1 MSKLCKRILLILAV
15 FSSFLTLFACSAIQI
30 DTYHV
35 ELPQDKYQL
44 RVGQEIEALPIVS
57 KNGQECDLE
66 VSYHSYDASIATY
79 VDGKIVAL
87 KSGEVRIK
95 VTLKNNSKVYA
106 TALVTVVNDD
116 SLIVD
121 FNYEKTMIKGTT
133 QLLTYELLVE
143 KNRKLT
149 FTSSNENVATID
161 ELGNIKAITVGTTTI
176 ETVVSSLYDEGV
188 SKTYKLVIEVKDLTF
203 AINYVL
209 DGGTNSKKNPNEYVP
224 EKLPL
229 LLENPNK
236 SGYKFVGW
244 YDNENFT
251 GESITEI
258 SAGTMGDVTL
268 YAKWNALDYRI
279 SYELNGGINAENPDG
294 YDVSD
299 LPVSLHAPSRT
310 GYIFKGWYMGENR
323 VLAIPVGTTGNVVVS
338 AKWEPITYTIDFD
351 TNGGLPTL
359 SSIDYTIESDS
370 FTLQEITKV
379 GYTFDGWYNGETK
392 VTEITTGT
400 YGNMTLVAKWTADLY
415 TISYDLADGVNNPE
429 NPTSYTIE
437 SGLITLKDPTKE
449 GYTFAGW
456 FNGEQLITTIDSNT
470 LENISLTA
478 KWTVNSYKLTFDVD
492 GNLTEKTF
500 KYGESVTAI
509 ENPTKVGHTFT
520 GWSEELPVKMPA
532 NDLYVSATWRVNS
545 YKLTFDVDGNLT
557 EKTFKYGESVT
568 AIENPTKVGHT
579 FAGWSE
585 ELPVK
590 MPANDLYVSATWRVN
605 SYKITFDVDGNLT
618 EKTFKYGETVVAIEN
633 PTKVGHTFAGWSEE
647 LPETMPANDITV
659 EATWTVNSY
668 KLTFDVD
675 GNLTEKTFK
684 YGESVTA
691 IENPTKV
698 GYTFAGWS
706 PVLPETMPAEDLT
719 VKATWTVNSYDI
731 TYDFAGG
738 EFKNVDY
745 LNTPLHK
752 FAITDYLTY
761 QAVTGAEVA
770 LIKNTP
776 AKFWVYILLKNT
788 NNDGLYEIVQIA
800 DGSANVT
807 AEYDYVIAW
816 HSGLTDASA
825 KNILQKMLASSSSY
839 IGGYVK
845 LSNVPSSKTADCN
858 ITAEVYKASD
868 IVINDPLKT
877 SYTIEDSVELPTP
890 SRTGYVFDGWYV
902 NGTKLENIALGS
914 TGNLNL
920 VANWSIVNYNI
931 NYDLDNGSMEM
942 VDYINNPLHTFTI
955 SDYLT
960 FAAATG
966 YKNAL
971 VDNAGGRWWAY
982 VVLQKTAVPG
992 LYKVVQMA
1000 NGSTKITEQYDILI
1014 TWHSALKDTAAKAIL
1029 NNMLNNSAAYVGSY
1043 IKVSNVPAGM
1053 TADCNITAE
1062 VYSAESVKFNV
1073 ITSYT
1078 VLDTVT
1084 LPVPTRTGYTFV
1096 GWYNGDIKVDK
1107 IEAGTTGNL
1116 NFVARWKENVKVYH
1130 KLELDLAGGT
1140 LDDAPTQYLEGE
1152 EFILPIPTR
1161 ENYTFL
1167 GWYSGDTKI
1176 EKISA
1181 TETSDISLVAKWEI
1195 YPIRVNDK
1203 YYLTLKD
1210 AYDNASDNDVIYVGA
1225 GTFDLDFVIAKSVEI
1240 IGKSA
1245 SETTIKVAA
1254 DYINKVNAE
1263 NIVISDVTL
1272 KGVGANVGGIY
1283 FQPGTKAHYF
1293 TVKNSVITDMNTF
1306 YKSIAAMSNNVV
1318 VTLENNEIT
1327 KVGQFLIW
1335 VTTGVD
1341 TINLVGNKI
1350 DAANCG
1356 TITNAAAALLR
1367 IRDGKALV
1375 YNNEFTGTVPVIT
1388 GLFEAGTATA
1398 EYVDVRFNTFKNVTK
1413 FVYINSVPKSV
1424 NFDENLYLDADGNV
1438 LTAVPSQVTG
1448 NGVTPDAT
1456 IATSEEER
1464 AEFYY
1469 IFLHTQALNLV
1480 LNGGNC
1486 ENLPTTYVEGRVT
1499 TLPIP
1504 SKVGYTFLGWYNG
1517 ETKVDSIAASVS
1529 GELTL
1534 EAKWTIN
1541 SYDITYEL
1549 AGGVNDSE
1557 NPASYTIESGLITL
1571 KDPTREGY
1579 TFLGWY
1585 NGEQL
1590 VTTIDSNTLE
1600 NITLTAKWKITTDHE
1615 GTEDD
1620 PYSVDDALKIA
1631 GTLTKGNSTTDKCYI
1646 KGIVSEITELSTSYG
1661 NATFKITVDG
1671 KTILVFRAKNEGNQ
1685 NFTSTDDLYV
1695 GDEVV
1700 IYGNITNYNGTLEIT
1715 NCYVVSNNKVAR
1727 PEPIEEPEVVDKTL
1741 QEIIDMDD
1749 ATNKEASYKITV
1761 IVLGWG
1767 KSLTSYDAAAN
1778 KYGNM
1783 IVSDLEGL
1791 NKIVVFGATATIS
1804 ALVWDSTN
1812 GKYTYTN
1819 KQDFLTNAIT
1829 KSINI
1834 GDTLE
1839 LVVIRDSYNGNTQL
1853 NAIVTKVT
1861 PKPAVTSNLIFDLDG
1876 GICADLPTSYE
1887 EGTELSLPT
1896 PTKEGYDFLGWEY
1909 NGTIITSIT
1918 TTMTGDLTLTAKWK
1932 ESGTTLYFEKVT
1944 SVNDITDDGLYLI
1957 VYENGEKAY
1966 AFNSS
1971 LATLDATNNYKEL
1984 ALTALGIAVDDASNS
1999 VTFRITKNTDGT
2011 FAILSASNNYIYYS
2025 GSKNGLNQT
2034 STKNTAINNIS
2045 IDTDGYILIT
2055 SSSST
2060 LKFNETSNQMRFRY
2074 YSSGQSSISLYK
2086 YSTTTSDPSKTHNI
2100 NYNLPE
2106 GATNSNP
2113 TSYTEGETIT
2123 LVDPVLPGYTFE
2135 GWYDNAECTGTKI
2148 TEISGYTTDI
2158 ILYAKFAKL
2167 PTHSIS
2173 YKYNV
2178 DSTDIIN
2185 DNPTEYAEGDS
2196 TVLKDAKLTNY
2207 AFSGWYLDSEYTN
2220 KITAIDPSWTADVVI
2235 YGKFILD
2242 TLKETV
2248 VATATFSANT
2258 NSGKVSNY
2266 TNTWSVTCDNVT
2278 WTMKN
2283 FNNNNNGWPYVRA
2296 GSKNNAS
2303 VAEIITDSTMADSIT
2318 KVVVTVDKVTARSVN
2333 SFKLIVAS
2341 DANFENVIET
2351 VSLNI
2356 MTGENT
2362 FSCTTPIANCYYK
2375 IVIDCKKASSN
2386 GIVQISKLEY
2396 YTKK

>member
-149 FTSSNENVATID
+149 FTSSDENVATID
-161 ELGNIKAITVGTTTI
+161 DLGNIKAITVGTTTI

-209 DGGTNSKKNPNEYVP
+209 DGGTNSENNPNEYVP

-279 SYELNGGINAENPDG
+279 SYELNGGTNAENPDG

-500 KYGESVTAI
+500 KYGETVVAI
-509 ENPTKVGHTFT
+509 ENPTKVGYTFA
-520 GWSEELPVKMPA
+520 GWSKELPVKMPA
-532 NDLYVSATWRVNS
+532 NDLYVSATWTVNS
-545 YKLTFDVDGNLT
+545 YKITFDVDGNLT

-590 MPANDLYVSATWRVN
+590 MPANDITVEAIWTVN
-605 SYKITFDVDGNLT
+605 SYKLTFDVDGNLT

-647 LPETMPANDITV
+647 LPKTMPANDITV

-684 YGESVTA
+684 YAESVTA

-752 FAITDYLTY
+752 FTITDYLTY
-761 QAVTGAEVA
+761 QAETGAEVA

-776 AKFWVYILLKNT
+776 AKYWVYILLKNT

-825 KNILQKMLASSSSY
+825 KSILQKMLASSSSY

-914 TGNLNL
+914 TGNLVL
-920 VANWSIVNYNI
+920 KAQWKVMVYNI
-931 NYDLDNGSMEM
+931 SLNPDGGKAKYATWDEFVADFLKDFCTY
-942 VDYINNPLHTFTI
+942 VWNNP
-955 SDYLT
+955 
-960 FAAATG
+960 
-966 YKNAL
+966 
-971 VDNAGGRWWAY
+971 
-982 VVLQKTAVPG
+982 
-992 LYKVVQMA
+992 
-1000 NGSTKITEQYDILI
+1000 TKITSAEKFWDLSYAENATVQAKIVSFFTDNAEKWGFLSDELDAGIKKANWASYDKTNWYYYRCNLAEYLTKTKRTAWPASCGAFDGMSDPAWISPI
-1014 TWHSALKDTAAKAIL
+1014 CDPKYATWDEFVADFLKDFCTYVW
-1029 NNMLNNSAAYVGSY
+1029 NNPT
-1043 IKVSNVPAGM
+1043 K
-1053 TADCNITAE
+1053 IT
-1062 VYSAESVKFNV
+1062 SAEKFWDLSYAENATV
-1073 ITSYT
+1073 QAKIVSFFTDNAEKWGFLSDELDAGIKKANWASYDKTNWYYYRCNLAEYLTKTKRTAWPASCGAFDGMSDPAWVGYYELNYT
-1078 VLDTVT
+1078 VDDNIM
-1084 LPVPTRTGYTFV
+1084 LPQ
-1096 GWYNGDIKVDK
+1096 
-1107 IEAGTTGNL
+1107 L
-1116 NFVARWKENVKVYH
+1116 
-1130 KLELDLAGGT
+1130 
-1140 LDDAPTQYLEGE
+1140 
-1152 EFILPIPTR
+1152 
-1161 ENYTFL
+1161 
-1167 GWYSGDTKI
+1167 
-1176 EKISA
+1176 
-1181 TETSDISLVAKWEI
+1181 
-1195 YPIRVNDK
+1195 
-1203 YYLTLKD
+1203 
-1210 AYDNASDNDVIYVGA
+1210 
-1225 GTFDLDFVIAKSVEI
+1225 
-1240 IGKSA
+1240 
-1245 SETTIKVAA
+1245 
-1254 DYINKVNAE
+1254 
-1263 NIVISDVTL
+1263 
-1272 KGVGANVGGIY
+1272 
-1283 FQPGTKAHYF
+1283 
-1293 TVKNSVITDMNTF
+1293 
-1306 YKSIAAMSNNVV
+1306 YK
-1318 VTLENNEIT
+1318 
-1327 KVGQFLIW
+1327 
-1335 VTTGVD
+1335 
-1341 TINLVGNKI
+1341 
-1350 DAANCG
+1350 
-1356 TITNAAAALLR
+1356 
-1367 IRDGKALV
+1367 
-1375 YNNEFTGTVPVIT
+1375 
-1388 GLFEAGTATA
+1388 
-1398 EYVDVRFNTFKNVTK
+1398 
-1413 FVYINSVPKSV
+1413 
-1424 NFDENLYLDADGNV
+1424 
-1438 LTAVPSQVTG
+1438 
-1448 NGVTPDAT
+1448 
-1456 IATSEEER
+1456 
-1464 AEFYY
+1464 
-1469 IFLHTQALNLV
+1469 
-1480 LNGGNC
+1480 
-1486 ENLPTTYVEGRVT
+1486 
-1499 TLPIP
+1499 
-1504 SKVGYTFLGWYNG
+1504 
-1517 ETKVDSIAASVS
+1517 
-1529 GELTL
+1529 
-1534 EAKWTIN
+1534 
-1541 SYDITYEL
+1541 
-1549 AGGVNDSE
+1549 
-1557 NPASYTIESGLITL
+1557 
-1571 KDPTREGY
+1571 EGY
-1579 TFLGWY
+1579 TFLGWF
-1585 NGEQL
+1585 NGDTKVDMIKTGTTGNINL
-1590 VTTIDSNTLE
+1590 V
-1600 NITLTAKWKITTDHE
+1600 AKWEITTDHE

-1631 GTLTKGNSTTDKCYI
+1631 GTLSSGEYTDLVYITGVVTDTGTFDTYYRNVYICDKNSKETILVYSCNISEIVDVIYVNDTVVIKGYITNYKGNTLEISSKGNSYATFVSKEAGLSTI
-1646 KGIVSEITELSTSYG
+1646 TVSETSSEFAIINELST
-1661 NATFKITVDG
+1661 
-1671 KTILVFRAKNEGNQ
+1671 
-1685 NFTSTDDLYV
+1685 
-1695 GDEVV
+1695 
-1700 IYGNITNYNGTLEIT
+1700 
-1715 NCYVVSNNKVAR
+1715 
-1727 PEPIEEPEVVDKTL
+1727 
-1741 QEIIDMDD
+1741 M
-1749 ATNKEASYKITV
+1749 
-1761 IVLGWG
+1761 
-1767 KSLTSYDAAAN
+1767 
-1778 KYGNM
+1778 
-1783 IVSDLEGL
+1783 EGL
-1791 NKIVVFGATATIS
+1791 NGSSFTFKVSVTEGYEIVCVKVNGVEITPNNDLYTATI
-1804 ALVWDSTN
+1804 A
-1812 GKYTYTN
+1812 
-1819 KQDFLTNAIT
+1819 
-1829 KSINI
+1829 
-1834 GDTLE
+1834 
-1839 LVVIRDSYNGNTQL
+1839 GNTV
-1853 NAIVTKVT
+1853 ISVETKVKGAKDPET
-1861 PKPAVTSNLIFDLDG
+1861 IVSLTFPDDNSSNN
-1876 GICADLPTSYE
+1876 GIGSYTDE
-1887 EGTELSLPT
+1887 WTAKIGTYEWTIANFNNNKWNNWTFIKAGRKKYASIAMISSKFT
-1896 PTKEGYDFLGWEY
+1896 E
-1909 NGTIITSIT
+1909 IITSIT
-1918 TTMTGDLTLTAKWK
+1918 ITVDSITTD
-1932 ESGTTLYFEKVT
+1932 Y
-1944 SVNDITDDGLYLI
+1944 VNSFKL
-1957 VYENGEKAY
+1957 V
-1966 AFNSS
+1966 
-1971 LATLDATNNYKEL
+1971 
-1984 ALTALGIAVDDASNS
+1984 V
-1999 VTFRITKNTDGT
+1999 
-2011 FAILSASNNYIYYS
+2011 
-2025 GSKNGLNQT
+2025 SKN
-2034 STKNTAINNIS
+2034 A
-2045 IDTDGYILIT
+2045 DGSDVL
-2055 SSSST
+2055 
-2060 LKFNETSNQMRFRY
+2060 EE
-2074 YSSGQSSISLYK
+2074 ISLDLKKGSNEIKISKATSGCYYIFTFDFKSAKSNGVLSLSKLEYIGYK
-2086 YSTTTSDPSKTHNI
+2086 ADSSDPSKTHNI
-2100 NYNLPE
+2100 SYVNLPE

-2135 GWYDNAECTGTKI
+2135 GWYDNAECAGTKI

-2158 ILYAKFAKL
+2158 TLYAKFAKI

-2178 DSTDIIN
+2178 DSTDITN

-2220 KITAIDPSWTADVVI
+2220 KITAIDHSWTTDIVI
-2235 YGKFILD
+2235 FGKFETSTEKIIVSTFKDINLSTNETID
-2242 TLKETV
+2242 LTWKLSVDANSFETASLARGVQIGAAKGTVQLSAANSTYKVKRIVMTVSTNSKSDNQNSIALTVGEQSASTISLKRANNYEIEFV
-2248 VATATFSANT
+2248 LETATLGDILFTINDAN
-2258 NSGKVSNY
+2258 K
-2266 TNTWSVTCDNVT
+2266 SVYI
-2278 WTMKN
+2278 K
-2283 FNNNNNGWPYVRA
+2283 
-2296 GSKNNAS
+2296 
-2303 VAEIITDSTMADSIT
+2303 SIT
-2318 KVVVTVDKVTARSVN
+2318 
-2333 SFKLIVAS
+2333 I
-2341 DANFENVIET
+2341 
-2351 VSLNI
+2351 
-2356 MTGENT
+2356 
-2362 FSCTTPIANCYYK
+2362 YYM
-2375 IVIDCKKASSN
+2375 
-2386 GIVQISKLEY
+2386 
-2396 YTKK
+2396 

>member
-209 DGGTNSKKNPNEYVP
+209 DGGTNSENNPNEYVP

-229 LLENPNK
+229 LLENPTK

-244 YDNENFT
+244 YDNENFI

-279 SYELNGGINAENPDG
+279 SYELNGGTNAENPDG

-351 TNGGLPTL
+351 TNGGLPIL

-370 FTLQEITKV
+370 FTLQEITKA

-415 TISYDLADGVNNPE
+415 TISYDLADGVNSPE

-437 SGLITLKDPTKE
+437 SGLITLKDPTRV
-449 GYTFAGW
+449 GYTFVGW
-456 FNGEQLITTIDSNT
+456 YNGEQLVTTIDSNT

-500 KYGESVTAI
+500 KYGESVI
-509 ENPTKVGHTFT
+509 
-520 GWSEELPVKMPA
+520 
-532 NDLYVSATWRVNS
+532 
-545 YKLTFDVDGNLT
+545 
-557 EKTFKYGESVT
+557 

-590 MPANDLYVSATWRVN
+590 MPANDLYVSATWTVN
-605 SYKITFDVDGNLT
+605 SYKLTFDVDGNLT
-618 EKTFKYGETVVAIEN
+618 EKTFKYGESVIAIEN

-647 LPETMPANDITV
+647 LPVKMPANDLYV
-659 EATWTVNSY
+659 SATWTVNSY
-668 KLTFDVD
+668 KLTFAVD

-825 KNILQKMLASSSSY
+825 KSILQKMLASSSSY

-902 NGTKLENIALGS
+902 NGTKVTSITRGTTGNVTLKANWKVMTYQITLDPVGGRAKYATWEDFVSDFLKDFCTYVWNDPTRITDVNVFWDKSYATNDEIKGKILSFFTDNYDKWGFLSEELDAGIKKANWTSYDKTNYLYYRCNLTEYLAKTKRTEWPASCGAFDGMSDPAWISPICDPKYATWDEFVADFLKDFCTYVWNNPTKITSAANFWELSYAENGTIQAKIVSFFTDNAEKWGFLSDELDAGIKKANWASYDKTNWYYYRCNLAEYLTKTKRTAWPASCGAFDGMSDPAWVGYYELNYTVDDNIMLPQLYKEGYTFLGWFNGDTKVDMIKAGT

-920 VANWSIVNYNI
+920 VAKW
-931 NYDLDNGSMEM
+931 E
-942 VDYINNPLHTFTI
+942 
-955 SDYLT
+955 
-960 FAAATG
+960 
-966 YKNAL
+966 
-971 VDNAGGRWWAY
+971 
-982 VVLQKTAVPG
+982 
-992 LYKVVQMA
+992 
-1000 NGSTKITEQYDILI
+1000 KI
-1014 TWHSALKDTAAKAIL
+1014 
-1029 NNMLNNSAAYVGSY
+1029 
-1043 IKVSNVPAGM
+1043 
-1053 TADCNITAE
+1053 
-1062 VYSAESVKFNV
+1062 
-1073 ITSYT
+1073 
-1078 VLDTVT
+1078 
-1084 LPVPTRTGYTFV
+1084 
-1096 GWYNGDIKVDK
+1096 
-1107 IEAGTTGNL
+1107 
-1116 NFVARWKENVKVYH
+1116 KVYH
-1130 KLELDLAGGT
+1130 DLNLDLDGGT
-1140 LDDAPTQYLEGE
+1140 LDEAPTNYLEGE
-1152 EFILPIPTR
+1152 EFVLPIPTK
-1161 ENYTFL
+1161 EGYIFL
-1167 GWYSGDTKI
+1167 GWYNGGEKV
-1176 EKISA
+1176 EKIFA
-1181 TETSDISLVAKWEI
+1181 TETSDISLVAKW
-1195 YPIRVNDK
+1195 
-1203 YYLTLKD
+1203 
-1210 AYDNASDNDVIYVGA
+1210 
-1225 GTFDLDFVIAKSVEI
+1225 
-1240 IGKSA
+1240 
-1245 SETTIKVAA
+1245 
-1254 DYINKVNAE
+1254 
-1263 NIVISDVTL
+1263 
-1272 KGVGANVGGIY
+1272 
-1283 FQPGTKAHYF
+1283 
-1293 TVKNSVITDMNTF
+1293 
-1306 YKSIAAMSNNVV
+1306 
-1318 VTLENNEIT
+1318 
-1327 KVGQFLIW
+1327 
-1335 VTTGVD
+1335 
-1341 TINLVGNKI
+1341 
-1350 DAANCG
+1350 
-1356 TITNAAAALLR
+1356 
-1367 IRDGKALV
+1367 
-1375 YNNEFTGTVPVIT
+1375 
-1388 GLFEAGTATA
+1388 
-1398 EYVDVRFNTFKNVTK
+1398 
-1413 FVYINSVPKSV
+1413 
-1424 NFDENLYLDADGNV
+1424 
-1438 LTAVPSQVTG
+1438 
-1448 NGVTPDAT
+1448 
-1456 IATSEEER
+1456 
-1464 AEFYY
+1464 
-1469 IFLHTQALNLV
+1469 
-1480 LNGGNC
+1480 
-1486 ENLPTTYVEGRVT
+1486 
-1499 TLPIP
+1499 
-1504 SKVGYTFLGWYNG
+1504 
-1517 ETKVDSIAASVS
+1517 
-1529 GELTL
+1529 
-1534 EAKWTIN
+1534 
-1541 SYDITYEL
+1541 
-1549 AGGVNDSE
+1549 
-1557 NPASYTIESGLITL
+1557 
-1571 KDPTREGY
+1571 
-1579 TFLGWY
+1579 
-1585 NGEQL
+1585 
-1590 VTTIDSNTLE
+1590 
-1600 NITLTAKWKITTDHE
+1600 KITTDHE
-1615 GTEDD
+1615 GTDVD
-1620 PYSVDDALKIA
+1620 PYSVDDALKVA
-1631 GTLTKGNSTTDKCYI
+1631 GTLTKGNSTTDKYYI

-1661 NATFKITVDG
+1661 NATFKITVNG

-1767 KSLTSYDAAAN
+1767 KSLTSYDTTAN

-1839 LVVIRDSYNGNTQL
+1839 LIVIRDSYNGNTQL

-1876 GICADLPTSYE
+1876 GTCADLPTSYE
-1887 EGTELSLPT
+1887 EGNELSLPT

-1918 TTMTGDLTLTAKWK
+1918 ATMTGDLTLTAKWK

-2011 FAILSASNNYIYYS
+2011 FAILSASGNYIYR
-2025 GSKNGLNQT
+2025 SKTSNGLEQ
-2034 STKNTAINNIS
+2034 STTKANSTNTIT
-2045 IDTDGYILIT
+2045 IDAKGNVLIV
-2055 SSSST
+2055 SSNTT
-2060 LKFNETSNQMRFRY
+2060 LKFNSASDQTRFRY
-2074 YSSGQSSISLYK
+2074 YKSDQSSISLYK
-2086 YSTTTSDPSKTHNI
+2086 YSTTSSDPSKTHNI
-2100 NYNLPE
+2100 NYVNLPE

-2113 TSYTEGETIT
+2113 TSYTEGDTIT
-2123 LVDPVLPGYTFE
+2123 LVDPVLSGYTFE

-2158 ILYAKFAKL
+2158 TLYAKFAKI

-2178 DSTDIIN
+2178 DSTDITN

-2220 KITAIDPSWTADVVI
+2220 KITAIDHSWTADVVI

-2242 TLKETV
+2242 TLTETI

-2258 NSGKVSNY
+2258 NIGKVSNY

-2303 VAEIITDSTMADSIT
+2303 VAEIITDSTMVDAIT
-2318 KVVVTVDKVTARSVN
+2318 KVVVTVDKVTANSVN

-2341 DANFENVIET
+2341 DKNFENVIET
-2351 VSLNI
+2351 VNLTI
-2356 MTGENT
+2356 KTGENT
-2362 FSCTTPIANCYYK
+2362 FSCATPMAKCYYK

>member
-209 DGGTNSKKNPNEYVP
+209 DGGTNSENNPNEYVP

-229 LLENPNK
+229 LLENPTK

-251 GESITEI
+251 GEAITEI

-279 SYELNGGINAENPDG
+279 SYELNGGTNAENPDG

-415 TISYDLADGVNNPE
+415 TISYNLADGVNSPE

-437 SGLITLKDPTKE
+437 SGLITLKEPTRV
-449 GYTFAGW
+449 GYTFVGW
-456 FNGEQLITTIDSNT
+456 YNGEQLVTTIDSNT

-492 GNLTEKTF
+492 GNLTEK
-500 KYGESVTAI
+500 
-509 ENPTKVGHTFT
+509 N
-520 GWSEELPVKMPA
+520 
-532 NDLYVSATWRVNS
+532 
-545 YKLTFDVDGNLT
+545 
-557 EKTFKYGESVT
+557 FKYGESVT

-579 FAGWSE
+579 FAGWSKE
-585 ELPVK
+585 
-590 MPANDLYVSATWRVN
+590 
-605 SYKITFDVDGNLT
+605 I
-618 EKTFKYGETVVAIEN
+618 
-633 PTKVGHTFAGWSEE
+633 
-647 LPETMPANDITV
+647 PETMPANDITV
-659 EATWTVNSY
+659 EAKW
-668 KLTFDVD
+668 
-675 GNLTEKTFK
+675 
-684 YGESVTA
+684 A
-691 IENPTKV
+691 I
-698 GYTFAGWS
+698 
-706 PVLPETMPAEDLT
+706 
-719 VKATWTVNSYDI
+719 NSYDI
-731 TYDFAGG
+731 TYD
-738 EFKNVDY
+738 
-745 LNTPLHK
+745 
-752 FAITDYLTY
+752 
-761 QAVTGAEVA
+761 
-770 LIKNTP
+770 
-776 AKFWVYILLKNT
+776 
-788 NNDGLYEIVQIA
+788 
-800 DGSANVT
+800 
-807 AEYDYVIAW
+807 
-816 HSGLTDASA
+816 
-825 KNILQKMLASSSSY
+825 
-839 IGGYVK
+839 
-845 LSNVPSSKTADCN
+845 
-858 ITAEVYKASD
+858 
-868 IVINDPLKT
+868 
-877 SYTIEDSVELPTP
+877 
-890 SRTGYVFDGWYV
+890 
-902 NGTKLENIALGS
+902 
-914 TGNLNL
+914 
-920 VANWSIVNYNI
+920 
-931 NYDLDNGSMEM
+931 
-942 VDYINNPLHTFTI
+942 
-955 SDYLT
+955 
-960 FAAATG
+960 
-966 YKNAL
+966 
-971 VDNAGGRWWAY
+971 
-982 VVLQKTAVPG
+982 
-992 LYKVVQMA
+992 
-1000 NGSTKITEQYDILI
+1000 
-1014 TWHSALKDTAAKAIL
+1014 
-1029 NNMLNNSAAYVGSY
+1029 
-1043 IKVSNVPAGM
+1043 
-1053 TADCNITAE
+1053 
-1062 VYSAESVKFNV
+1062 
-1073 ITSYT
+1073 
-1078 VLDTVT
+1078 
-1084 LPVPTRTGYTFV
+1084 
-1096 GWYNGDIKVDK
+1096 
-1107 IEAGTTGNL
+1107 
-1116 NFVARWKENVKVYH
+1116 
-1130 KLELDLAGGT
+1130 
-1140 LDDAPTQYLEGE
+1140 
-1152 EFILPIPTR
+1152 
-1161 ENYTFL
+1161 
-1167 GWYSGDTKI
+1167 
-1176 EKISA
+1176 
-1181 TETSDISLVAKWEI
+1181 
-1195 YPIRVNDK
+1195 
-1203 YYLTLKD
+1203 
-1210 AYDNASDNDVIYVGA
+1210 
-1225 GTFDLDFVIAKSVEI
+1225 
-1240 IGKSA
+1240 
-1245 SETTIKVAA
+1245 
-1254 DYINKVNAE
+1254 
-1263 NIVISDVTL
+1263 
-1272 KGVGANVGGIY
+1272 
-1283 FQPGTKAHYF
+1283 
-1293 TVKNSVITDMNTF
+1293 
-1306 YKSIAAMSNNVV
+1306 
-1318 VTLENNEIT
+1318 
-1327 KVGQFLIW
+1327 
-1335 VTTGVD
+1335 
-1341 TINLVGNKI
+1341 
-1350 DAANCG
+1350 
-1356 TITNAAAALLR
+1356 
-1367 IRDGKALV
+1367 
-1375 YNNEFTGTVPVIT
+1375 
-1388 GLFEAGTATA
+1388 
-1398 EYVDVRFNTFKNVTK
+1398 
-1413 FVYINSVPKSV
+1413 
-1424 NFDENLYLDADGNV
+1424 
-1438 LTAVPSQVTG
+1438 
-1448 NGVTPDAT
+1448 
-1456 IATSEEER
+1456 
-1464 AEFYY
+1464 
-1469 IFLHTQALNLV
+1469 
-1480 LNGGNC
+1480 
-1486 ENLPTTYVEGRVT
+1486 
-1499 TLPIP
+1499 
-1504 SKVGYTFLGWYNG
+1504 
-1517 ETKVDSIAASVS
+1517 
-1529 GELTL
+1529 
-1534 EAKWTIN
+1534 
-1541 SYDITYEL
+1541 L
-1549 AGGVNDSE
+1549 AGGVNNSE
-1557 NPASYTIESGLITL
+1557 NPTSYTIESGLITL
-1571 KDPTREGY
+1571 KNPTREGY

-1590 VTTIDSNTLE
+1590 VTIIDSNTLE

-1620 PYSVDDALKIA
+1620 PYSVDDALKVA
-1631 GTLTKGNSTTDKCYI
+1631 GTLTKGNSTTDKYYI

-1767 KSLTSYDAAAN
+1767 KSLTSYDTTAN

-1839 LVVIRDSYNGNTQL
+1839 LIVIRDSYNGNTQL

-1861 PKPAVTSNLIFDLDG
+1861 TKPAVTSNIVFDLDG
-1876 GICADLPTSYE
+1876 GICDNLPTTYE
-1887 EGTELSLPT
+1887 EGKELVLPT
-1896 PTKEGYDFLGWEY
+1896 PTKDGYDFLGWEY
-1909 NGTIITSIT
+1909 NGTVITVIAP
-1918 TTMTGDLTLTAKWK
+1918 TMTGDLALKAKWQ
-1932 ESGTTLYFEKVT
+1932 EEDTTKAYFKKVT
-1944 SVNDITDDGLYLI
+1944 DVSELTEDAMYLI
-1957 VYENGEKAY
+1957 VYESGEKAF
-1966 AFNSS
+1966 AFDSS
-1971 LATLDATNNYKEL
+1971 LTSKLDVAKNYKEFDI
-1984 ALTALGIAVDDASNS
+1984 TSLGILVNEESKS
-1999 VTFRITKNTDGT
+1999 VIFKIAKNTDGSY
-2011 FAILSASNNYIYYS
+2011 AILASNGNYIYHT
-2025 GSKNGLNQT
+2025 G
-2034 STKNTAINNIS
+2034 TKNTLSEEKKVNNSKHTITF
-2045 IDTDGYILIT
+2045 DANGNVILKM
-2055 SSSST
+2055 SSADYSVR
-2060 LKFNETSNQMRFRY
+2060 FNSADSDMRFRY
-2074 YSSGQSSISLYK
+2074 YKSGQQSISLYK
-2086 YSTTTSDPSKTHNI
+2086 YSTSTSEPSTSHKI
-2100 NYNLPE
+2100 NYANLPE
-2106 GATNSNP
+2106 GTTNSNP

-2123 LVDPVLPGYTFE
+2123 LVDPVLAGYTFD
-2135 GWYDNAECTGTKI
+2135 GWFDNAECTGTKI

-2158 ILYAKFAKL
+2158 TLYAKFAKI

-2178 DSTDIIN
+2178 DSTDITN

-2207 AFSGWYLDSEYTN
+2207 AFTGWYLDSEYTN
-2220 KITAIDPSWTADVVI
+2220 KITAIDHSWTADVVI

-2242 TLKETV
+2242 TLTETI

-2258 NSGKVSNY
+2258 NIGKVSNY

-2303 VAEIITDSTMADSIT
+2303 VAEIITDSTMVDAIT
-2318 KVVVTVDKVTARSVN
+2318 KVVVTVDKVTASSVN

-2341 DANFENVIET
+2341 DENFENVIET
-2351 VSLNI
+2351 VNLTI
-2356 MTGENT
+2356 KTGENT
-2362 FSCTTPIANCYYK
+2362 FSCATPMAKCYYK

>member
-95 VTLKNNSKVYA
+95 VTLKSNSKVYA

-209 DGGTNSKKNPNEYVP
+209 DGGTNSENNPNEYVP

-229 LLENPNK
+229 LLENPTK

-251 GESITEI
+251 GEAITEI

-279 SYELNGGINAENPDG
+279 SYELNGGTNAENPDG

-437 SGLITLKDPTKE
+437 SGLITLKNPTKE

-520 GWSEELPVKMPA
+520 GWSKELPVKMPA
-532 NDLYVSATWRVNS
+532 NDLYVSATW
-545 YKLTFDVDGNLT
+545 T
-557 EKTFKYGESVT
+557 
-568 AIENPTKVGHT
+568 
-579 FAGWSE
+579 
-585 ELPVK
+585 
-590 MPANDLYVSATWRVN
+590 VN

-647 LPETMPANDITV
+647 LPVKMPANDLYV
-659 EATWTVNSY
+659 SATWTVNSY

-698 GYTFAGWS
+698 GHTFTGWSKELPVKMPANDLYVSATWTVNSYKLTFDVDGNLTEKTFKYGESVTAIENPTKAGYTFAGWS

-761 QAVTGAEVA
+761 QSGTGAEIA
-770 LIKNTP
+770 LMKTTP
-776 AKFWVYILLKNT
+776 GIYWVYILLKNT

-800 DGSANVT
+800 NGNANVT
-807 AEYDYVIAW
+807 AKYDYVIAW
-816 HSGLTDASA
+816 HDGLTDASA
-825 KNILQKMLASSSSY
+825 KSILQKMLASSSSY

-902 NGTKLENIALGS
+902 NGTKVTSITRGTTGNVTLKANWKVMTYQITLDPVGGRAKYATWEDFVSDFLKDFCTYVWNNPTKITSANQFWNNSYTVDPQIQAKIISFFTDNYDKWGFLSEELDAGIKKANWTSYDKTNYLYYRCNLTEYLAKTKRTEWPASCGAFDNMSDPSWISPIADPKYATWEDFVSDFLKDFCTYVWNNPTKITSANQFWNNSYTVDPQIQAKIISFFTDNYDKWGFLSEELDAGIKKANWTSYDKTNYLYYRCNLTEYLAKTKRTEWPASCGAFDGMSDPAWVGYYELNYTVGDNIMLPQLYKEGYTFLGWFNGDTKVDMIKAGT

-920 VANWSIVNYNI
+920 VAKWEKIKIYHDLNL
-931 NYDLDNGSMEM
+931 DLD
-942 VDYINNPLHTFTI
+942 
-955 SDYLT
+955 
-960 FAAATG
+960 
-966 YKNAL
+966 
-971 VDNAGGRWWAY
+971 
-982 VVLQKTAVPG
+982 
-992 LYKVVQMA
+992 
-1000 NGSTKITEQYDILI
+1000 
-1014 TWHSALKDTAAKAIL
+1014 
-1029 NNMLNNSAAYVGSY
+1029 
-1043 IKVSNVPAGM
+1043 
-1053 TADCNITAE
+1053 
-1062 VYSAESVKFNV
+1062 
-1073 ITSYT
+1073 
-1078 VLDTVT
+1078 
-1084 LPVPTRTGYTFV
+1084 
-1096 GWYNGDIKVDK
+1096 
-1107 IEAGTTGNL
+1107 
-1116 NFVARWKENVKVYH
+1116 
-1130 KLELDLAGGT
+1130 GGT
-1140 LDDAPTQYLEGE
+1140 LDEVPTQYLEGE
-1152 EFILPIPTR
+1152 EFILPTPIK
-1161 ENYTFL
+1161 EGYTFL
-1167 GWYSGDTKI
+1167 GWYNGSEKV

-1181 TETSDISLVAKWEI
+1181 TETSDISLVAKW
-1195 YPIRVNDK
+1195 
-1203 YYLTLKD
+1203 
-1210 AYDNASDNDVIYVGA
+1210 
-1225 GTFDLDFVIAKSVEI
+1225 
-1240 IGKSA
+1240 
-1245 SETTIKVAA
+1245 
-1254 DYINKVNAE
+1254 
-1263 NIVISDVTL
+1263 
-1272 KGVGANVGGIY
+1272 
-1283 FQPGTKAHYF
+1283 
-1293 TVKNSVITDMNTF
+1293 
-1306 YKSIAAMSNNVV
+1306 
-1318 VTLENNEIT
+1318 
-1327 KVGQFLIW
+1327 
-1335 VTTGVD
+1335 
-1341 TINLVGNKI
+1341 
-1350 DAANCG
+1350 
-1356 TITNAAAALLR
+1356 
-1367 IRDGKALV
+1367 
-1375 YNNEFTGTVPVIT
+1375 
-1388 GLFEAGTATA
+1388 
-1398 EYVDVRFNTFKNVTK
+1398 
-1413 FVYINSVPKSV
+1413 
-1424 NFDENLYLDADGNV
+1424 
-1438 LTAVPSQVTG
+1438 
-1448 NGVTPDAT
+1448 
-1456 IATSEEER
+1456 
-1464 AEFYY
+1464 
-1469 IFLHTQALNLV
+1469 
-1480 LNGGNC
+1480 
-1486 ENLPTTYVEGRVT
+1486 
-1499 TLPIP
+1499 
-1504 SKVGYTFLGWYNG
+1504 
-1517 ETKVDSIAASVS
+1517 
-1529 GELTL
+1529 
-1534 EAKWTIN
+1534 
-1541 SYDITYEL
+1541 
-1549 AGGVNDSE
+1549 
-1557 NPASYTIESGLITL
+1557 
-1571 KDPTREGY
+1571 
-1579 TFLGWY
+1579 
-1585 NGEQL
+1585 
-1590 VTTIDSNTLE
+1590 
-1600 NITLTAKWKITTDHE
+1600 KITTAHE
-1615 GTEDD
+1615 GSVDD
-1620 PYSVDDALKIA
+1620 PYSVDDALKVA
-1631 GTLTKGNSTTDKCYI
+1631 GTLTKGNSTAVKYYI

-1700 IYGNITNYNGTLEIT
+1700 IYGNITNYDGTLEIT

-1727 PEPIEEPEVVDKTL
+1727 PDPIEEPEVVDKTL

-1767 KSLTSYDAAAN
+1767 KSLTSYDATAN

-1839 LVVIRDSYNGNTQL
+1839 LIVIRDSYNGNTQL

-1876 GICADLPTSYE
+1876 GTCADLPTSYE
-1887 EGTELSLPT
+1887 EGNELSLPT

-1918 TTMTGDLTLTAKWK
+1918 ATMTGDLTLTAKWK

-2034 STKNTAINNIS
+2034 STKSTAINNIT

-2086 YSTTTSDPSKTHNI
+2086 YSITTSDPSKTHNI
-2100 NYNLPE
+2100 SYVNLPE

-2113 TSYTEGETIT
+2113 TSYTEGDTIT
-2123 LVDPVLPGYTFE
+2123 LVDPVLSGYTFE

-2158 ILYAKFAKL
+2158 TLYAKFAKI

-2178 DSTDIIN
+2178 DSTDITN

-2220 KITAIDPSWTADVVI
+2220 KITAIDSSWNTDVVI

-2242 TLKETV
+2242 TLTETI

-2283 FNNNNNGWPYVRA
+2283 FNNNDNGWDYVKA
-2296 GSKNNAS
+2296 GRKKNAS
-2303 VAEIITDSTMADSIT
+2303 IAEIITDSTMVDAIT
-2318 KVVVTVDKVTARSVN
+2318 KVVVTVDKVTASSVN

-2341 DANFENVIET
+2341 DANFEKVIET

-2356 MTGENT
+2356 KAGENT
-2362 FSCTTPIANCYYK
+2362 FSCTTPMLSAIIK
-2375 IVIDCKKASSN
+2375 
-2386 GIVQISKLEY
+2386 
-2396 YTKK
+2396 

>member
-209 DGGTNSKKNPNEYVP
+209 DGGTNSENNPNEYVP

-229 LLENPNK
+229 LLENPTK

-251 GESITEI
+251 GEAITEI
-258 SAGTMGDVTL
+258 SVGTMGDVTL

-279 SYELNGGINAENPDG
+279 SYELNGGTNAENPDG

-370 FTLQEITKV
+370 FTLQEITKA
-379 GYTFDGWYNGETK
+379 GYTFDGWYNVETK

-415 TISYDLADGVNNPE
+415 TISYDLADGVNSPE

-437 SGLITLKDPTKE
+437 SGLITLKDPTRV
-449 GYTFAGW
+449 GYTFVGW
-456 FNGEQLITTIDSNT
+456 YNGEQLVTTIDSNT

-492 GNLTEKTF
+492 GNLTEK
-500 KYGESVTAI
+500 
-509 ENPTKVGHTFT
+509 N
-520 GWSEELPVKMPA
+520 
-532 NDLYVSATWRVNS
+532 
-545 YKLTFDVDGNLT
+545 
-557 EKTFKYGESVT
+557 FKYGESVT

-579 FAGWSE
+579 FAGWSK
-585 ELPVK
+585 ELPET
-590 MPANDLYVSATWRVN
+590 MPANDITVEAIWTVN
-605 SYKITFDVDGNLT
+605 SYKLTFDVDGNLT

-698 GYTFAGWS
+698 GHTFAGWSEELPVKMPANDITVEATWTVNSYKITFDVDGNLTEKTFKYGESVVAIEKPTKVGHTFTGWSKELPATMPAEDLTVKATWTINSYKLTLDVDGNLTEKTFKYGESVTAIENPTKVGYTFAGWS

-761 QAVTGAEVA
+761 QSETGYEVA

-776 AKFWVYILLKNT
+776 AKYWVYILLKNT

-825 KNILQKMLASSSSY
+825 KSILQKMLASSSSY
-839 IGGYVK
+839 IGSYVK

-914 TGNLNL
+914 TGNLVL
-920 VANWSIVNYNI
+920 KAQWKVMVYNI
-931 NYDLDNGSMEM
+931 SLNPDGGKAKYTTWDEFVADFLKDFCTY
-942 VDYINNPLHTFTI
+942 VWNNP
-955 SDYLT
+955 
-960 FAAATG
+960 
-966 YKNAL
+966 
-971 VDNAGGRWWAY
+971 
-982 VVLQKTAVPG
+982 
-992 LYKVVQMA
+992 
-1000 NGSTKITEQYDILI
+1000 TKITSAANFWDLTYTGDTATQAKIISFFTDNAEKWGFLSDELDAGIKKTNWISYDKTHYYYYRCNLTEYLTKTKRTAWPASCGAFDGMSDPAWISPI
-1014 TWHSALKDTAAKAIL
+1014 CDPKYATWDEFVADFLKDFCTYVW
-1029 NNMLNNSAAYVGSY
+1029 NNPTKITSAANFWDLTYTGDTATQAKIISFFTDNAEKWGFLSDELDAGIKKTNWISY
-1043 IKVSNVPAGM
+1043 DKTHYYYYRCNLTEYLTKTKRTAWPASCGAFDGM
-1053 TADCNITAE
+1053 SDPAWIGYYELN
-1062 VYSAESVKFNV
+1062 
-1073 ITSYT
+1073 YT
-1078 VLDTVT
+1078 VDDNIM
-1084 LPVPTRTGYTFV
+1084 LPQLYKEGYTFL
-1096 GWYNGDIKVDK
+1096 GWFNGDTKVDMIK
-1107 IEAGTTGNL
+1107 AGTTGNL
-1116 NFVARWKENVKVYH
+1116 NLVAKWEKIKVYH
-1130 KLELDLAGGT
+1130 DLNLDLDGGT
-1140 LDDAPTQYLEGE
+1140 LDEVPTQYLEGE
-1152 EFILPIPTR
+1152 EF
-1161 ENYTFL
+1161 
-1167 GWYSGDTKI
+1167 
-1176 EKISA
+1176 
-1181 TETSDISLVAKWEI
+1181 V
-1195 YPIRVNDK
+1195 
-1203 YYLTLKD
+1203 
-1210 AYDNASDNDVIYVGA
+1210 
-1225 GTFDLDFVIAKSVEI
+1225 
-1240 IGKSA
+1240 
-1245 SETTIKVAA
+1245 
-1254 DYINKVNAE
+1254 
-1263 NIVISDVTL
+1263 
-1272 KGVGANVGGIY
+1272 
-1283 FQPGTKAHYF
+1283 
-1293 TVKNSVITDMNTF
+1293 
-1306 YKSIAAMSNNVV
+1306 
-1318 VTLENNEIT
+1318 
-1327 KVGQFLIW
+1327 
-1335 VTTGVD
+1335 
-1341 TINLVGNKI
+1341 
-1350 DAANCG
+1350 
-1356 TITNAAAALLR
+1356 
-1367 IRDGKALV
+1367 
-1375 YNNEFTGTVPVIT
+1375 
-1388 GLFEAGTATA
+1388 
-1398 EYVDVRFNTFKNVTK
+1398 
-1413 FVYINSVPKSV
+1413 
-1424 NFDENLYLDADGNV
+1424 
-1438 LTAVPSQVTG
+1438 
-1448 NGVTPDAT
+1448 
-1456 IATSEEER
+1456 
-1464 AEFYY
+1464 
-1469 IFLHTQALNLV
+1469 
-1480 LNGGNC
+1480 
-1486 ENLPTTYVEGRVT
+1486 LPT
-1499 TLPIP
+1499 PI
-1504 SKVGYTFLGWYNG
+1504 K
-1517 ETKVDSIAASVS
+1517 
-1529 GELTL
+1529 
-1534 EAKWTIN
+1534 
-1541 SYDITYEL
+1541 
-1549 AGGVNDSE
+1549 
-1557 NPASYTIESGLITL
+1557 
-1571 KDPTREGY
+1571 EGY

-1585 NGEQL
+1585 NGSEKVEKISAAETSDISL
-1590 VTTIDSNTLE
+1590 V
-1600 NITLTAKWKITTDHE
+1600 AKWKITTDHE

-1620 PYSVDDALKIA
+1620 PYSVDDALKVA
-1631 GTLTKGNSTTDKCYI
+1631 GTLTKGNSTTDKYYI

-1661 NATFKITVDG
+1661 NATFKIIVDG

-1700 IYGNITNYNGTLEIT
+1700 IYGNITNYDGTLEIT

-1727 PEPIEEPEVVDKTL
+1727 PDPIEEPEVVDKTL

-1767 KSLTSYDAAAN
+1767 KSLTSYDATAN

-1876 GICADLPTSYE
+1876 GTCADLPTSYE

-1984 ALTALGIAVDDASNS
+1984 ALTALGIAVNDTSNS
-1999 VTFRITKNTDGT
+1999 VTFRITKNSDGT
-2011 FAILSASNNYIYYS
+2011 FAILSASNNYIYRKTNS
-2025 GSKNGLNQT
+2025 NGLDQ
-2034 STKNTAINNIS
+2034 STTKSNSTNTIT
-2045 IDTDGYILIT
+2045 IDANGNVLIV
-2055 SSSST
+2055 SSNTT
-2060 LKFNETSNQMRFRY
+2060 LKFNSNSGQTRFRY
-2074 YSSGQSSISLYK
+2074 YKSGQSSISLYK
-2086 YSTTTSDPSKTHNI
+2086 YSTTSSDPSKTHNI

-2113 TSYTEGETIT
+2113 TSYTEGDTIT
-2123 LVDPVLPGYTFE
+2123 LVDPVLSGYTFE

-2158 ILYAKFAKL
+2158 TLYAKFAKI

-2178 DSTDIIN
+2178 DSTDITN

-2220 KITAIDPSWTADVVI
+2220 KITAIDSSWNTDMVI

-2242 TLKETV
+2242 TLTETI
-2248 VATATFSANT
+2248 VATATFSSKT
-2258 NSGKVSNY
+2258 NSKGVNNY
-2266 TNTWSVTCDNVT
+2266 TSTWSVTCDKVT

-2283 FNNNNNGWPYVRA
+2283 FNNNDNGWDYVKA
-2296 GSKNNAS
+2296 GSRQNAS
-2303 VAEIITDSTMADSIT
+2303 IAEIITDSTMVDAIT

-2341 DANFENVIET
+2341 DSNFENVIET

-2356 MTGENT
+2356 KTGENT

>member
-161 ELGNIKAITVGTTTI
+161 KLGNIKAITVGTTTI

-209 DGGTNSKKNPNEYVP
+209 DGGTNSENNPNEYVP

-258 SAGTMGDVTL
+258 SAGIMGDVTL

-279 SYELNGGINAENPDG
+279 SYELNGGTNAENPDG

-370 FTLQEITKV
+370 FTLQEITKA

-415 TISYDLADGVNNPE
+415 TISYDLADGVNSPE

-437 SGLITLKDPTKE
+437 SGLITLKDPTRV
-449 GYTFAGW
+449 GYTFVDW
-456 FNGEQLITTIDSNT
+456 YNGEQLVTTIDSNT

-478 KWTVNSYKLTFDVD
+478 KW
-492 GNLTEKTF
+492 
-500 KYGESVTAI
+500 I
-509 ENPTKVGHTFT
+509 
-520 GWSEELPVKMPA
+520 
-532 NDLYVSATWRVNS
+532 VNS

-579 FAGWSE
+579 FAGWSK

-590 MPANDLYVSATWRVN
+590 MPANDLYVSATW
-605 SYKITFDVDGNLT
+605 
-618 EKTFKYGETVVAIEN
+618 
-633 PTKVGHTFAGWSEE
+633 
-647 LPETMPANDITV
+647 
-659 EATWTVNSY
+659 
-668 KLTFDVD
+668 
-675 GNLTEKTFK
+675 
-684 YGESVTA
+684 
-691 IENPTKV
+691 
-698 GYTFAGWS
+698 
-706 PVLPETMPAEDLT
+706 
-719 VKATWTVNSYDI
+719 TVNSYDI
-731 TYDFAGG
+731 TYD
-738 EFKNVDY
+738 
-745 LNTPLHK
+745 
-752 FAITDYLTY
+752 
-761 QAVTGAEVA
+761 
-770 LIKNTP
+770 
-776 AKFWVYILLKNT
+776 
-788 NNDGLYEIVQIA
+788 
-800 DGSANVT
+800 
-807 AEYDYVIAW
+807 
-816 HSGLTDASA
+816 
-825 KNILQKMLASSSSY
+825 
-839 IGGYVK
+839 
-845 LSNVPSSKTADCN
+845 
-858 ITAEVYKASD
+858 
-868 IVINDPLKT
+868 
-877 SYTIEDSVELPTP
+877 
-890 SRTGYVFDGWYV
+890 
-902 NGTKLENIALGS
+902 
-914 TGNLNL
+914 
-920 VANWSIVNYNI
+920 
-931 NYDLDNGSMEM
+931 
-942 VDYINNPLHTFTI
+942 
-955 SDYLT
+955 
-960 FAAATG
+960 
-966 YKNAL
+966 
-971 VDNAGGRWWAY
+971 
-982 VVLQKTAVPG
+982 
-992 LYKVVQMA
+992 
-1000 NGSTKITEQYDILI
+1000 
-1014 TWHSALKDTAAKAIL
+1014 
-1029 NNMLNNSAAYVGSY
+1029 
-1043 IKVSNVPAGM
+1043 
-1053 TADCNITAE
+1053 
-1062 VYSAESVKFNV
+1062 
-1073 ITSYT
+1073 
-1078 VLDTVT
+1078 
-1084 LPVPTRTGYTFV
+1084 
-1096 GWYNGDIKVDK
+1096 
-1107 IEAGTTGNL
+1107 
-1116 NFVARWKENVKVYH
+1116 
-1130 KLELDLAGGT
+1130 LAGGINNSKN
-1140 LDDAPTQYLEGE
+1140 PT
-1152 EFILPIPTR
+1152 
-1161 ENYTFL
+1161 
-1167 GWYSGDTKI
+1167 
-1176 EKISA
+1176 
-1181 TETSDISLVAKWEI
+1181 
-1195 YPIRVNDK
+1195 
-1203 YYLTLKD
+1203 
-1210 AYDNASDNDVIYVGA
+1210 
-1225 GTFDLDFVIAKSVEI
+1225 
-1240 IGKSA
+1240 
-1245 SETTIKVAA
+1245 
-1254 DYINKVNAE
+1254 
-1263 NIVISDVTL
+1263 
-1272 KGVGANVGGIY
+1272 
-1283 FQPGTKAHYF
+1283 
-1293 TVKNSVITDMNTF
+1293 
-1306 YKSIAAMSNNVV
+1306 
-1318 VTLENNEIT
+1318 
-1327 KVGQFLIW
+1327 
-1335 VTTGVD
+1335 
-1341 TINLVGNKI
+1341 
-1350 DAANCG
+1350 
-1356 TITNAAAALLR
+1356 
-1367 IRDGKALV
+1367 
-1375 YNNEFTGTVPVIT
+1375 
-1388 GLFEAGTATA
+1388 
-1398 EYVDVRFNTFKNVTK
+1398 
-1413 FVYINSVPKSV
+1413 
-1424 NFDENLYLDADGNV
+1424 
-1438 LTAVPSQVTG
+1438 
-1448 NGVTPDAT
+1448 
-1456 IATSEEER
+1456 
-1464 AEFYY
+1464 
-1469 IFLHTQALNLV
+1469 
-1480 LNGGNC
+1480 
-1486 ENLPTTYVEGRVT
+1486 
-1499 TLPIP
+1499 
-1504 SKVGYTFLGWYNG
+1504 
-1517 ETKVDSIAASVS
+1517 
-1529 GELTL
+1529 
-1534 EAKWTIN
+1534 
-1541 SYDITYEL
+1541 
-1549 AGGVNDSE
+1549 
-1557 NPASYTIESGLITL
+1557 SYTIESGLITL
-1571 KDPTREGY
+1571 KNPTREGY

-1585 NGEQL
+1585 NGGQL
-1590 VTTIDSNTLE
+1590 VTIIDSNTLE

-1615 GTEDD
+1615 GTEVD
-1620 PYSVDDALKIA
+1620 PYSVDDALKVA
-1631 GTLTKGNSTTDKCYI
+1631 GTLTKGNSTTDKYYI

-1685 NFTSTDDLYV
+1685 NFTSTDDLSV

-1767 KSLTSYDAAAN
+1767 KSLTSYDATAN

-1804 ALVWDSTN
+1804 ALVWDTTN

-1839 LVVIRDSYNGNTQL
+1839 LIVIRDSYNGSTQL

-1861 PKPAVTSNLIFDLDG
+1861 PKPVVASNIVFDLDG
-1876 GICADLPTSYE
+1876 GICDNLPTTYE

-1918 TTMTGDLTLTAKWK
+1918 ATMTGDLTLTAKWK

-2011 FAILSASNNYIYYS
+2011 FAILSASGNYIYRS
-2025 GSKNGLNQT
+2025 TTSNGLEQ
-2034 STKNTAINNIS
+2034 STTKAKSTNTIAIDAKGNV
-2045 IDTDGYILIT
+2045 LIE
-2055 SSSST
+2055 SSKTT
-2060 LKFNETSNQMRFRY
+2060 LKFNSTSGQTRFRY
-2074 YSSGQSSISLYK
+2074 YKSGQSSISLYK
-2086 YSTTTSDPSKTHNI
+2086 YSTTSSDPSKTHNI
-2100 NYNLPE
+2100 SYVNLPE
-2106 GATNSNP
+2106 GATNSNH

-2123 LVDPVLPGYTFE
+2123 LIDPVLPGYTFE

-2158 ILYAKFAKL
+2158 TLYAKFAKI

-2173 YKYNV
+2173 YRYNV
-2178 DSTDIIN
+2178 DSTDITN
-2185 DNPTEYAEGDS
+2185 DNPTGYAEGDS
-2196 TVLKDAKLTNY
+2196 TVLKNAKLTNY

-2220 KITAIDPSWTADVVI
+2220 KITAIDSSWNTDIVI

-2242 TLKETV
+2242 TLTETI
-2248 VATATFSANT
+2248 VATATFSSKT
-2258 NSGKVSNY
+2258 NSKGVNSY
-2266 TNTWSVTCDNVT
+2266 TETWSVTCDNIA

-2283 FNNNNNGWPYVRA
+2283 FNNYNNGWDYVKA

-2303 VAEIITDSTMADSIT
+2303 VAEIITDSTMVDAIT
-2318 KVVVTVDKVTARSVN
+2318 KVVVTVDKVTASSVN

-2341 DANFENVIET
+2341 DANFEKVIET

-2356 MTGENT
+2356 KAGENT
-2362 FSCTTPIANCYYK
+2362 FSCTTPMAKCYYK